1 MVLSQGGMSENMD
14 EFPHQ
19 GSSVVKKCDRIKSW
33 KASHEE
39 KLWRVPTKLED
50 KIQVHAKRSRRGLHR
65 PMLMDGG
72 EGKKLKKCVVEDIEQ
87 QQDKREKNDG
97 IKEEEGVCSPMYKTR

>member
-1 MVLSQGGMSENMD
+1 MVLSQGGVSENMD

-50 KIQVHAKRSRRGLHR
+50 KIQVHKKRVKRGLNR
-65 PMLMDGG
+65 PMLMDRG
-72 EGKKLKKCVVEDIEQ
+72 ESKMLKKCCVVKDIEHQ
-87 QQDKREKNDG
+87 QEKE
-97 IKEEEGVCSPMYKTR
+97 KK